1 MAKPKP
7 VESLSYEEAF
17 EELQRVVSELESGE
31 LPLEQALAL
40 FERGQA
46 LGAHCNDLLEQAE
59 LKLRQ
64 LTPNADGTWSE
75 RDLPPGGAAAKDGE

>member
-1 MAKPKP
+1 MSEPQP
-7 VESLSYEEAF
+7 VQEMTFEEAF
-17 EELQRVVSELESGE
+17 DELEALVAKLETGD

-46 LGAHCNDLLEQAE
+46 LSEHCNQLLQNAE

-64 LTPNADGTWSE
+64 LQPDE
-75 RDLPPGGAAAKDGE
+75 GGGFVTDDRLE